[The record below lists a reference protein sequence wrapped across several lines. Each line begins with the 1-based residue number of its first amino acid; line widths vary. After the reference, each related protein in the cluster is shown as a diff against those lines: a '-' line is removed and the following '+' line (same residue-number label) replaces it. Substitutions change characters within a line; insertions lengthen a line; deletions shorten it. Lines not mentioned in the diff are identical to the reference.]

1 MFIFI
6 FLNRVKDWWFVGI
19 DDSAVVGTALDDL
32 AGFAVHIQKFGH
44 IESGL
49 LEDLH
54 FSDVD
59 IMEGVG
65 RGGGLEDLLTDRVGE
80 ELGDNV
86 LDVGSGNLEDTQFS
100 ET

>member
-1 MFIFI
+1 M
-6 FLNRVKDWWFVGI
+6 
-19 DDSAVVGTALDDL
+19 
-32 AGFAVHIQKFGH
+32 HIQKFGH

-80 ELGDNV
+80 ELGDDV
-86 LDVGSGNLEDTQFS
+86 LDVGSGNLKDTLFS
-100 ET
+100 KA

>member
-1 MFIFI
+1 M
-6 FLNRVKDWWFVGI
+6 
-19 DDSAVVGTALDDL
+19 
-32 AGFAVHIQKFGH
+32 HIQKLGH

-65 RGGGLEDLLTDRVGE
+65 RSGGLEDLLTDRVGE

-86 LDVGSGNLEDTQFS
+86 LDVGGGDLEVKNI
-100 ET
+100 

>member
-1 MFIFI
+1 
-6 FLNRVKDWWFVGI
+6 
-19 DDSAVVGTALDDL
+19 
-32 AGFAVHIQKFGH
+32 VHVQKLGH

-86 LDVGSGNLEDTQFS
+86 LHVRSGNLENT
-100 ET
+100 